1 MKNIKKCKMALA
13 VIAFALLPSMA
24 YCYNDVN
31 NCAYPNCTA
40 TICGDTYTWCCD
52 APDET
57 GGGYW
62 TLDGSCNGNSTIKL
76 YCFVNG

>member
-31 NCAYPNCTA
+31 NCAYPN
-40 TICGDTYTWCCD
+40 
-52 APDET
+52 
-57 GGGYW
+57 
-62 TLDGSCNGNSTIKL
+62 
-76 YCFVNG
+76 